1 MAIELL
7 VRTTDGPAG
16 RMRGD
21 IVSIKQLPHK
31 GWGGEETLPNYL
43 VVRIN
48 DVDKVGFKNYEG
60 RHLYINSNDTKSASK
75 RSKYRLDLD
84 TLPKTYAKKRPHLT
98 LNKTIVTSNAILG
111 AFI

>member
-7 VRTTDGPAG
+7 VRTTGGPAG

-21 IVSIKQLPHK
+21 IVSVRELPFK
-31 GWGGEETLPNYL
+31 GWGKGEDLPNYL

-48 DVDKVGFKNYEG
+48 DVDKEGFKKYEE
-60 RHLYINSNDTKSASK
+60 RHLRINPDDIKSASK

-84 TLPKTYAKKRPHLT
+84 NLPKDYAKERPHLT
-98 LNKTIVTSNAILG
+98 LTKETVTTNAILR
-111 AFI
+111 AFV

>member
-21 IVSIKQLPHK
+21 IVSVRQLPFR
-31 GWGGEETLPNYL
+31 GWGKDETLPNYL
-43 VVRIN
+43 VIRIDN
-48 DVDKVGFKNYEG
+48 TDKEGFKKYEG
-60 RHLYINSNDTKSASK
+60 RHVRLNPEDPDSPCK

-84 TLPKTYAKKRPHLT
+84 TLSKDYAEKRPHLMLIKET
-98 LNKTIVTSNAILG
+98 VTTNIILRG
-111 AFI
+111 F